1 MTVGTP
7 LHERTAPLNR
17 KQSWREWSGY
27 LAASAYDF
35 LHLHEYIGIRHAAVL
50 IDVSPLYKYNVRG
63 PDAVR
68 LIDRVITRDATKIK
82 PGQVIYTPWCDD
94 FGKVID
100 DGTIARLDDES
111 FRWTSAE
118 QHLRWFQLN
127 ARGLDVH
134 VEDISEATAAIALQ
148 GPLSRAVLES
158 ATGRG
163 SDSWADLAYYRRRA
177 ATVGP
182 IQIDVSR
189 TGYTGDLGYELW
201 VDATQATALWD
212 CLVEVGH
219 PYAIRPA

>member
-134 VEDISEATAAIALQ
+134 VEDISEATAASSSVTSSIST
-148 GPLSRAVLES
+148 SRPRAFISIHRRFGSAAVQRKRSPSRLN
-158 ATGRG
+158 
-163 SDSWADLAYYRRRA
+163 
-177 ATVGP
+177 TVP
-182 IQIDVSR
+182 SSR
-189 TGYTGDLGYELW
+189 TLPSSSHQD
-201 VDATQATALWD
+201 V
-212 CLVEVGH
+212 
-219 PYAIRPA
+219 